1 MNWPGDLFG
10 WLGLA
15 LVAIAAGAVWGWPAS
30 AFAIGAPL
38 AIFYLWGEAQRMKKR
53 PRGGE

>member
-1 MNWPGDLFG
+1 MNWLGDFLG

-15 LVAIAAGAVWGWPAS
+15 LVAVAAGAVWGWPA
-30 AFAIGAPL
+30 ACFAIGAPL
-38 AIFYLWGEAQRMKKR
+38 AGFYLWGEAQRMKKR